1 MKKEFK
7 QMWVCLSCG
16 SIHVQVTNAVINL
29 NDNTIDWDERLGAEE
44 FYCQDSQHHKVELR
58 DIKTVNGAVKVEGY
72 QVRDVA
78 GNVHPGMSNN
88 KSLYSL
94 EQANDM
100 LNDDSIRGF
109 WYLKAVYRHDF
120 EGQVKMFKGN
130 PRAMSELEK
139 HM

>member
-16 SIHVQVTNAVINL
+16 SIHVQQTNAVINL
-29 NDNTIDWDERLGAEE
+29 NDNTIDWDERLGGEE
-44 FYCQDSQHHKVELR
+44 YECQDSGHRTTPKLR
-58 DIKTVNGAVKVEGY
+58 TIKTVNGAVRVAGY

-78 GNVHPGMSNN
+78 ENVHPDMVND

-94 EQANDM
+94 EQANKM
-100 LNDDSIRGF
+100 LLDNSVEWK

-130 PRAMSELEK
+130 PRQQ
-139 HM
+139 